1 MIILY
6 SIGRKNAT
14 KNIRKNAIFL
24 LTKDIKGF
32 IIKLEIRINA
42 KNERGVNMMNTSKLK
57 GIIVEKGYTQEALA
71 SDIGIDKSTFYRKIK
86 NGGSFSIKE
95 ANAIVEAMKLTR
107 DEAISI
113 FFADTVA

>member
-1 MIILY
+1 
-6 SIGRKNAT
+6 
-14 KNIRKNAIFL
+14 
-24 LTKDIKGF
+24 
-32 IIKLEIRINA
+32 
-42 KNERGVNMMNTSKLK
+42 MMNTSKLK
-57 GIIVEKGYTQEALA
+57 AIIVEKVYTQEELA
-71 SDIGIDKSTFYRKIK
+71 SDFGIDKSTFYRKIK

>member
-32 IIKLEIRINA
+32 IIKLEIRRNA
-42 KNERGVNMMNTSKLK
+42 KTKGGVNMMNTSKLK

>member
-32 IIKLEIRINA
+32 IIKLEIRRNA

>member
-1 MIILY
+1 M
-6 SIGRKNAT
+6 RKT
-14 KNIRKNAIFL
+14 K
-24 LTKDIKGF
+24 G
-32 IIKLEIRINA
+32 
-42 KNERGVNMMNTSKLK
+42 GVNMMNTSKLK